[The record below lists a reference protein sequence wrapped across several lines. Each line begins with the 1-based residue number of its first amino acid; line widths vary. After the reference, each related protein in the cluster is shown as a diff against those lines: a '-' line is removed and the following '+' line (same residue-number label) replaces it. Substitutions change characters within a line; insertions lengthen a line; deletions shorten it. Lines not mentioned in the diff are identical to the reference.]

1 MSNKEYSKIFKLK
14 NALDR
19 LNIRL
24 DEAKDII
31 NELKDRVIENR

>member
-14 NALDR
+14 NVLDR